1 MTNFRKLH
9 VWEKAY
15 ELVVRTHRIATAI
28 RRSPDLSLRNQ
39 MVRAA
44 NSIPANIAEGR
55 RQNSEREFARFLNIA
70 LNSAYELEHHVTIA
84 AAIGAIT
91 DADSSS
97 LISGTTEVRK
107 MLYGLL
113 RRVRERLEDEE
124 KNDGRRTN

>member
-1 MTNFRKLH
+1 
-9 VWEKAY
+9 
-15 ELVVRTHRIATAI
+15 
-28 RRSPDLSLRNQ
+28 

-97 LISGTTEVRK
+97 SPAQPKFARCSTAS
-107 MLYGLL
+107 
-113 RRVRERLEDEE
+113 
-124 KNDGRRTN
+124 